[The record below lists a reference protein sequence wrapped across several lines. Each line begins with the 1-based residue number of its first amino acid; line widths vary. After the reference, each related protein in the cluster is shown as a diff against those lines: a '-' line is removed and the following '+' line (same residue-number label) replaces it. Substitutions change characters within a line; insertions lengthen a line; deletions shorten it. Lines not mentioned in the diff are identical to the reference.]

1 MLLSINL
8 LQAGK
13 AAASSASAAG
23 ASAQG
28 SQQGSQW
35 SFWIMI
41 IAIFAIM
48 YFFMIRPQK
57 NRQKKIEEF
66 RRSLGVG
73 SQVVT
78 AGGLHGT
85 IREVNDANGT
95 VVLEIAQNVK
105 ITIEKSSIY
114 ANASSAAEAQGNK

>member
-1 MLLSINL
+1 MLLFINL
-8 LQAGK
+8 LQAAK
-13 AAASSASAAG
+13 PAASAA
-23 ASAQG
+23 QG
-28 SQQGSQW
+28 QPQGSQW

-41 IAIFAIM
+41 LAIFAIM

-66 RRSLGVG
+66 RRGLSVG
-73 SQVVT
+73 NQVVT

-85 IREVNDANGT
+85 IREVNDANNT

-114 ANASSAAEAQGNK
+114 ANAGAAAEAQQGK

>member
-1 MLLSINL
+1 MLLSITL
-8 LQAGK
+8 LQAAK
-13 AAASSASAAG
+13 PAAQAQS
-23 ASAQG
+23 QG
-28 SQQGSQW
+28 SPW

-57 NRQKKIEEF
+57 NRQKIIEEF

-73 SQVVT
+73 NQVVT

-85 IREVNDANGT
+85 IREVNDANNT

-114 ANASSAAEAQGNK
+114 ANASSAAEAQQGK

>member
-1 MLLSINL
+1 MLLLIDL
-8 LQAGK
+8 LQAAK
-13 AAASSASAAG
+13 PAAG
-23 ASAQG
+23 APQD
-28 SQQGSQW
+28 QQGSPW
-35 SFWIMI
+35 TFWIMI

-57 NRQKKIEEF
+57 KKQKQIEEF
-66 RRSLGVG
+66 RRGLGVG
-73 SQVVT
+73 NQVVT

-85 IREVNDANGT
+85 IREVNDANNT

-114 ANASSAAEAQGNK
+114 ANAGSAADAQQK

>member
-1 MLLSINL
+1 MLLSITL
-8 LQAGK
+8 LQAAKG
-13 AAASSASAAG
+13 AA
-23 ASAQG
+23 Q
-28 SQQGSQW
+28 QNPQGSQW

-66 RRSLGVG
+66 RRNLGVG
-73 SQVVT
+73 NQVVT

-85 IREVNDANGT
+85 IREVNDANNT
-95 VVLEIAQNVK
+95 VVLEIVQNVK

-114 ANASSAAEAQGNK
+114 ANAGSAAEAQQGK